1 MYRTHLIA
9 VAKKQKKGKRVRVAG
24 WVHKV
29 VDLGKMC
36 FLVLRDWSGTIQV
49 TGKKGVVSDEVLN
62 KMKVG
67 KEWVLSIEGVVSEN
81 PRAPDGIEI
90 IPEQI
95 EILNEVTAKLPVD
108 PTEKTP
114 SDFDTLLTY
123 RYLDL
128 RRESTRNAFI
138 MKSVIVNAY
147 REVMLNMGFVE
158 IHPPTIIGAA
168 SEGGAE
174 VFPVQ
179 YFENKAFLAQS
190 PQLYKQ
196 LVVIGGMEKVF
207 STMPVFRAEKHNTP
221 AHLNET
227 IMLDA
232 EIAFVDEQKAM
243 DVLEKAI
250 TFVIKR
256 AKEKA
261 DELGI
266 GLGIELSNIP
276 RLTYDECIDTLNK
289 KGRNKEWGS
298 DISREEEKA
307 LAEEFGSAF
316 FIYAFPTQLRAFYS
330 MPYEK
335 NPKICRAFD
344 LILNGLE
351 VSSGAQR
358 IHKYDMLKEAIT
370 KKGLN
375 PEDFSFYLD
384 AFKFGSPPHAGFGI
398 GLERLCMQIL
408 GIKNIREIM
417 LYPRD
422 RTRLCP

>member
-1 MYRTHLIA
+1 MYRTHSIDE
-9 VAKKQKKGKRVRVAG
+9 AKKQKGKVRVAG

-36 FLVLRDWSGTIQV
+36 FLVLRDWSGKIQV

-67 KEWVLSIEGVVSEN
+67 KEWVLSIEGTISEN
-81 PRAPDGIEI
+81 PRAPGGIEI
-90 IPEQI
+90 IPEKI
-95 EILNEVTAKLPVD
+95 EILNEVRAKLPVD

-128 RRESTRNAFI
+128 RKESTRNAFI

-147 REVMLNMGFVE
+147 REAMLNMNFVE

-196 LVVIGGMEKVF
+196 LAVIGGMERVF

-232 EIAFVDEQKAM
+232 EIAFVDEQAAM
-243 DVLEKAI
+243 DVLERAI
-250 TFVIKR
+250 TFVVKK
-256 AKEKA
+256 AEEKA

-266 GLGIELSNIP
+266 EIAIDLSFIP
-276 RLTYDECIDTLNK
+276 RITYDECIDALNK
-289 KGRNKEWGS
+289 KGRDKEWGS
-298 DISREEEKA
+298 DISREEERA
-307 LAEEFGSAF
+307 LGDEFGNAF
-316 FIYAFPTQLRAFYS
+316 FIYAFPTELRAFYS
-330 MPYEK
+330 LPYEE

-358 IHKYDMLKEAIT
+358 IHKYDMLKEALI
-370 KKGLN
+370 KKGLD

-384 AFKFGSPPHAGFGI
+384 AFKFGAPPHAGFGI

-408 GIKNIREIM
+408 GIKNIREVM